1 MGQNRKKRN
10 STAQEFST
18 FCFLSTLDLTKVNR
32 QNYESQQSGVATVPN
47 LCNKI
52 EMTMATTIQQTITT
66 SYTGTLSKTSA
77 FSRFISWCEGQQKNH
92 FIWLALALVGHGCV
106 LTPITL
112 FAIILSGNFI
122 FFWMMA
128 IIAMMSA
135 LVTNLSAMPT
145 KYTIPV
151 FLFSIVM
158 DLVIIFSCIALGFDL
173 SATL

>member
-1 MGQNRKKRN
+1 
-10 STAQEFST
+10 
-18 FCFLSTLDLTKVNR
+18 
-32 QNYESQQSGVATVPN
+32 
-47 LCNKI
+47 
-52 EMTMATTIQQTITT
+52 MTMAATIQQTLAT

-77 FSRFISWCEGQQKNH
+77 FSRFITWCEGQQKNR

-112 FAIILSGNFI
+112 FTIILSGNLI
-122 FFWMMA
+122 FFWMIA

-135 LVTNLSAMPT
+135 LVTNLAAMPT

-158 DLVIIFSCIALGFDL
+158 DLVIVFSCLAIGFDI